1 MNTTITEDTFSLLK
15 FPNQEMDF
23 SLRCLA
29 GNLTT
34 TSEYI
39 TVFPVKCNTKI
50 ANSYICTSAFLQCH
64 KNSVEEMDLLFDPV
78 FEQDLNNSVI
88 IETNQV
94 VKTFSNLD
102 DTATF
107 KNIFQTLW
115 YTGLPCFDLSNLTAN
130 KEGDRSILKY
140 CEWKGLKMPCSTIFT
155 TFPTDRGMC
164 CSFNMKAA
172 EEMFNGETYPKLV
185 QTMQMEDKKNS
196 FDQVQTFRE
205 KNILILLQYMR

>member
-1 MNTTITEDTFSLLK
+1 MDVTITEDTFSLLK

-39 TVFPVKCNTKI
+39 TVFPVKCNKKI

-78 FEQDLNNSVI
+78 FEQDLNNSLI

-94 VKTFSNLD
+94 VKTLD
-102 DTATF
+102 SVDGTKMF
-107 KNIFQTLW
+107 KNIFRALW
-115 YTGLPCFDLSNLTAN
+115 STSLPCFDLNNLTAN
-130 KEGDRSILKY
+130 KEGDKSILKY
-140 CEWKGLKMPCSTIFT
+140 CEWKGVKMPCSSIFT
-155 TFPTDRGMC
+155 TFQTDRGMC

-172 EEMFNGETYPKLV
+172 EEVFNGKTYPKLV
-185 QTMQMEDKKNS
+185 QTMQMEDKKVS
-196 FDQVQTFRE
+196 FDQVKTF
-205 KNILILLQYMR
+205 KTYFYNKVD